1 MRRNQAHV
9 PTPAFPEYRIR
20 FRLTDQAS
28 KIMGSDVATAHP
40 GIIKRNR
47 PKADRYLAAI
57 ASEREAWIEKRDSAV
72 EEWERIG

>member
-1 MRRNQAHV
+1 
-9 PTPAFPEYRIR
+9 
-20 FRLTDQAS
+20 
-28 KIMGSDVATAHP
+28 MGSDVATAHP